1 MKTIRH
7 LLSCYPLT
15 LLCLGLVWYLSLFII
30 MPETPMDDVPFIDK
44 WTHLVMYGGT
54 SSVMWFEYVRHH
66 NRLEGWKLFLY
77 AFAGLIVMS
86 GCIELLQA
94 YCTTN
99 RSGEWLDFAAN
110 STGVVLGTGIGLL
123 MWKMKKSTKKE

>member
-7 LLSCYPLT
+7 LLRCYPFT
-15 LLCLGLVWYLSLFII
+15 LLCLGLVWFLSLFVN
-30 MPETPMDDVPFIDK
+30 MPETPVDDVPFIDK

-54 SSVMWFEYVRHH
+54 CSVMWLEYTRSH
-66 NRLEGWKLFLY
+66 RQLTGWKLFLY
-77 AFAGLIVMS
+77 AFVGLIAMS

-94 YCTTN
+94 YCTTT

-110 STGVVLGTGIGLL
+110 CTGVVLGTIIGLL
-123 MWKMKKSTKKE
+123 IWRIKRK